1 MSSPATEP
9 LGLATQQLSPSIGAV
24 IHGVD
29 LRQPVDSQTHAAI
42 YQALLDHKVI
52 FFRDQDITTDQHL
65 AFGRLFGELE
75 IHPFTNNKADAPE
88 VILITHDRESR
99 GQENNWHSDVT
110 WREKPSL
117 GSILRAH
124 EVPPVGGDTLFA
136 NMEAAY
142 DGLSDDLKEE
152 LDDLQALHDFPHF
165 RHHFKKEKRFE
176 ELEEIERLYPNPIH
190 PVVRTHPD
198 TGRKSLYVNRA
209 FTQSIVGMDPAESKK
224 LLRYL
229 YSRAAI
235 PEYQCRFRW
244 EANSIAF
251 WDNRACQH
259 YAASDYW
266 PQLRRMERVTIC
278 GSRPA

>member
-1 MSSPATEP
+1 MSSPAIEP
-9 LGLATQQLSPSIGAV
+9 LGVTTQPLSPNIGAV

-52 FFRDQDITTDQHL
+52 FFRDQDITTEQHL

-75 IHPFTNNKADAPE
+75 IHPFTKNKADAPE
-88 VILITHDRESR
+88 VILVTHDRESR
-99 GQENNWHSDVT
+99 GRENNWHSDVT

-117 GSILRAH
+117 GSILRAR
-124 EVPPVGGDTLFA
+124 EVPPIGGDTLFA

-142 DGLSDDLKEE
+142 NGLSDDLKEE
-152 LDDLQALHDFPHF
+152 LEGLQALHDFPHF
-165 RHHFKKEKRFE
+165 RHHFKKEERFE
-176 ELEEIERLYPNPIH
+176 ELEELERLYPNPVH

-198 TGRKSLYVNRA
+198 TGRKSLYVNLA

-244 EANSIAF
+244 ETNSIAF

-266 PQLRRMERVTIC
+266 PEVRRMERVTIC
-278 GSRPA
+278 GTRPV